1 MNLKLS
7 TDDLFGSA
15 IASFGSDAWL
25 TIAVIISAIV
35 AIIGYL
41 LFVRP
46 NNKYGSKFANWLKDF
61 LNFDEL
67 VIEPVIKILYIFV
80 TLFIIFSSFSI
91 IEYSFRSFITY
102 LLFGLVA
109 TRISY
114 ELIMLLVGIYKNT
127 KNRL

>member
-15 IASFGSDAWL
+15 IASFGSDTWL
-25 TIAVIISAIV
+25 TIAVIISALV

-80 TLFIIFSSFSI
+80 TLFIIFSSFSV

-127 KNRL
+127 KK